1 MLSLV
6 TPSQLRAF
14 ATLVRCGSV
23 KQAAAEL
30 HLTESA
36 ISMHVAQLRK
46 ELGDKLFERTRSGI
60 AFTPGGL
67 RLATR
72 AVEILGL
79 QEQTISEVALA
90 AEGRALL
97 RIGATSMFAEHAA
110 PGLIEQFTARARDLD
125 IELSVHPAEQLDSLL
140 LSRTID
146 VAIGPAVPGPD
157 DGSPA
162 GGIAQKPFLAFDLQV
177 VTGPDHPLAKEHV
190 TAQQL
195 KEATWLLGPAAIG
208 TECECQAMLS
218 RLGIPEP
225 NQRIFQSEAAALDE
239 AGRSNGLSL
248 AVLFAAK
255 DDMNAGRIVPVAGLT
270 TKLRITWAA
279 RTLPADRLSPTA
291 KLLQFLST
299 PVAIQAML
307 RGSGVSIARFRPS
320 VYVTLW
326 S

>member
-1 MLSLV
+1 V

-46 ELGDKLFERTRSGI
+46 ELGDKLFQRTRSGI

-79 QEQTISEVALA
+79 QEQTIAEVSHAS
-90 AEGRALL
+90 EGRDLL

-110 PGLIEQFTARARDLD
+110 PGLIEQFTARAKELD
-125 IELSVHPAEQLDSLL
+125 IELSVHLAEDLDSLL
-140 LSRTID
+140 LSRAID
-146 VAIGPAVPGPD
+146 VAIGPAMHDPVGFV
-157 DGSPA
+157 
-162 GGIAQKPFLAFDLQV
+162 QKPFLAFDLQV
-177 VTGPDHPLAKEHV
+177 VTGPEHPFSQEHV
-190 TAQQL
+190 TAKQL
-195 KEATWLLGPAAIG
+195 TEAIWLLGPTAIG
-208 TECECQAMLS
+208 ASCEVQEMLE
-218 RLGIPEP
+218 RLAVPEE

-239 AGRSNGLSL
+239 AKRSNGLSL
-248 AVLFAAK
+248 AVMFAAK
-255 DDMNAGRIVPVAGLT
+255 SDVAAGRIVPVAGLT
-270 TKLRITWAA
+270 TKLRVTWAA
-279 RTLPADRLSPTA
+279 RCLPADRLSPVA
-291 KLLQFLST
+291 QLLQFLST
-299 PVAIQAML
+299 PVAIQGML
-307 RGSGVSIARFRPS
+307 RGSGVPIKRFTPS

>member
-1 MLSLV
+1 M

-46 ELGDKLFERTRSGI
+46 ELGDKLFERTRAGI

-79 QEQTISEVALA
+79 QEQTISEVAHA
-90 AEGRALL
+90 AEGRDLL

-125 IELSVHPAEQLDSLL
+125 VELSVHLAEDLDPLL
-140 LSRTID
+140 LSRAID
-146 VAIGPAVPGPD
+146 VAIGPAEPGV
-157 DGSPA
+157 
-162 GGIAQKPFLAFDLQV
+162 GGHGPEGFVQKPFLAFDLQV
-177 VTGPDHPLAKEHV
+177 VTGPEHPLASAHA
-190 TAQQL
+190 TADAL
-195 KEATWLLGPAAIG
+195 TRAVWLLGPTAIG
-208 TECECQAMLS
+208 TSCEVQAMLQ
-218 RLGIPEP
+218 RLHVPEE

-239 AGRSNGLSL
+239 AGRSTGLSL
-248 AVLFAAK
+248 AVMFAAK
-255 DDMNAGRIVPVAGLT
+255 SDVTSGRIVPVAGQA
-270 TKLRITWAA
+270 TKQRVTWAA
-279 RTLPADRLSPTA
+279 RALPADRLSPVSQ
-291 KLLQFLST
+291 LMQFLAT
-299 PVAIQAML
+299 PVAIQGML
-307 RGSGVSIARFRPS
+307 RGSGVPIKRFKPS